1 MTIAHQL
8 TDALGFGNGVTSRAR
23 RASRQARV
31 AGEGL
36 LGTVPASYLWLGF
49 GVAAAATAALLF
61 RDRLPGFRGHHVRD
75 VMVHDVMTVDSSAT
89 LLEAAQRMR
98 DGNVGVLPVVENG
111 RLRGVIT
118 DRDLVVRAM
127 ARNMDVAS
135 TPVRYVATDELAC
148 ARPDWDIEEALQVM
162 GDCQIGRLPVVDEQD
177 RVIGIV
183 TLSSLALRSREQRD
197 ALHTAQEVS
206 RRSARLS

>member
-1 MTIAHQL
+1 
-8 TDALGFGNGVTSRAR
+8 
-23 RASRQARV
+23 
-31 AGEGL
+31 
-36 LGTVPASYLWLGF
+36 
-49 GVAAAATAALLF
+49 
-61 RDRLPGFRGHHVRD
+61 
-75 VMVHDVMTVDSSAT
+75 
-89 LLEAAQRMR
+89 
-98 DGNVGVLPVVENG
+98 
-111 RLRGVIT
+111 
-118 DRDLVVRAM
+118 M